1 MEAIM
6 DSMDLLCGGRA
17 ALKQEPHLCTIV
29 NTKSP
34 LQLDAAMTEVLF
46 TEYPRMLKQYEPP
59 QWDRNKLARIK
70 TSSLKPGSMNICCLP
85 LKICKPTAESI

>member
-1 MEAIM
+1 M
-6 DSMDLLCGGRA
+6 DNMALLCGGRA

-59 QWDRNKLARIK
+59 QWDRNKLAQIK
-70 TSSLKPGSMNICCLP
+70 GILTPAGVDENLLP
-85 LKICKPTAESI
+85 TIEKM